1 VSVDEENEAS
11 PDTAPPDGERGSPES
26 APTYAIGTKL
36 GRYRIDALVGEV
48 GGGGAYEASDDD
60 GRRFILEVLPAG
72 AFADAAVRARF
83 VDEGRKVSAVID
95 PNLAAFDVGEVDDG
109 SVFLATELVSGRTLR
124 ERIAASPDGMPKGEA
139 IGIAIQIARG
149 VGKAHAAGIV
159 HRDLVPDNVT
169 VADDGTVKV
178 AGFDLARLL
187 VSDEGEAAALG
198 SPGYMSPEQA
208 RGADV
213 TKSADVFSIGVLL
226 YEMATGERPFAGETR
241 AEILDAIAKE
251 APAAPSVAAV
261 GVPRALDPIV
271 LKCLASDPA
280 ARYPDGAALAAAL
293 EAVPLPRARRSFPAW
308 IIPVVATIA
317 AVGAVVSGIGAP
329 KPVSRLA
336 TRREISSIYRALA
349 RAAAAPA
356 PPGSSGP

>member
-1 VSVDEENEAS
+1 MELELPDVIGGKYRVLRLLGRGAMGAVYTVEHVNTGERLAMKVMSVDTDNPEFVERFRREARA
-11 PDTAPPDGERGSPES
+11 TARIASEHVVRVTDADMAAELGGAPFIVMELLTGIDLANLLAERGRL
-26 APTYAIGTKL
+26 A
-36 GRYRIDALVGEV
+36 
-48 GGGGAYEASDDD
+48 AYEVLDYLQQA
-60 GRRFILEVLPAG
+60 GRG
-72 AFADAAVRARF
+72 
-83 VDEGRKVSAVID
+83 ID
-95 PNLAAFDVGEVDDG
+95 
-109 SVFLATELVSGRTLR
+109 R
-124 ERIAASPDGMPKGEA
+124 
-139 IGIAIQIARG
+139 
-149 VGKAHAAGIV
+149 AHAAGIV